1 LFFTGK
7 GILMKTVVHFQNAF
21 RSLRSGAVIRISDL
35 KIQERESVAFYGL
48 LPEHIETLVN
58 QISGVHEL
66 EEGNLTILGK
76 NTRRMDERSWF
87 QFFEKL
93 GIYNSQPVFQES
105 ASIGENV
112 ASLYRVRNDL
122 MEEPQL
128 SASVL
133 ALANL
138 VQLSITDLSKQMSE
152 ATPVQRM
159 KVRMSRALAYSP
171 ALLIICDSENAQP
184 EVTSKLAELIRKARR
199 KLKLTLILFSSDLWL
214 IEQLAERVVFLN
226 PNDGQFVENQLRWWY
241 HKLLP
246 FLKPSPAQLL
256 QLSFHAMQHSW
267 IMKDSEERIKKH

>member
-1 LFFTGK
+1 
-7 GILMKTVVHFQNAF
+7 
-21 RSLRSGAVIRISDL
+21 
-35 KIQERESVAFYGL
+35 
-48 LPEHIETLVN
+48 HIDTLVN

-66 EEGNLTILGK
+66 KEGSLTILGK

-87 QFFEKL
+87 QFVEKL

-133 ALANL
+133 SLANL
-138 VQLSITDLSKQMSE
+138 VQLSITDLSRQMSE
-152 ATPVQRM
+152 ASPVQRM
-159 KVRMSRALAYSP
+159 KVRLSRALAYSP
-171 ALLIICDSENAQP
+171 LLLIVCDSDQRHNA
-184 EVTSKLAELIRKARR
+184 EVTQTLSDLIRKARR

-214 IEQLAERVVFLN
+214 IEQLADRAVFLN
-226 PNDGQFVENQLRWWY
+226 PNDGQFIENQLRGWY

-256 QLSFHAMQHSW
+256 QLPFHAMQHSLV
-267 IMKDSEERIKKH
+267 MRESEERLITTKTQRTQDK

>member
-1 LFFTGK
+1 
-7 GILMKTVVHFQNAF
+7 MKTVVQFQNAY
-21 RSLRSGAVIRISDL
+21 RSLRNGGALRISDL

-66 EEGNLTILGK
+66 EHGSLTILGK

-87 QFFEKL
+87 QFVEKL

-112 ASLYRVRNDL
+112 ASLYRMRSDL

-133 ALANL
+133 SLANL
-138 VQLSITDLSKQMSE
+138 VQLSITDLSRQMSE

-171 ALLIICDSENAQP
+171 LLLIVCDSEKMHSS
-184 EVTSKLAELIRKARR
+184 EVTHKLAELIRKARR
-199 KLKLTLILFSSDLWL
+199 KLKLTLLLFSSDLWL

-226 PNDGQFVENQLRWWY
+226 PNNGQFVENQLRWWY
-241 HKLLP
+241 HRLLP
-246 FLKPSPAQLL
+246 FLKPSPAPLL
-256 QLSFHAMQHSW
+256 QLSFNAMQHSW
-267 IMKDSEERIKKH
+267 IMKESEDRIKRH